1 MVFEARSMRTELI
14 KASFTTLDIIQE
26 LVEEWLCNIIG
37 SGMTCVVR
45 KVQGILDNT
54 LNLLEFVNHGL
65 QLTHDPSMHA
75 NAAFFFL
82 EIFRATTYKSNSY
95 INLKAHQSM
104 HYDSATRV
112 DSKWKLKV
120 HRSRYYIV
128 EIR

>member
-26 LVEEWLCNIIG
+26 LVEEWLCNISG
-37 SGMTCVVR
+37 SGMTCVVRR

-75 NAAFFFL
+75 NAAFFFWRFSEL
-82 EIFRATTYKSNSY
+82 RRTSQIA
-95 INLKAHQSM
+95 INLKTSPVNAL
-104 HYDSATRV
+104 R
-112 DSKWKLKV
+112 
-120 HRSRYYIV
+120 
-128 EIR
+128 

>member
-1 MVFEARSMRTELI
+1 MGISTIIRKQSAWIQQISRSQMVFEARSMRTELI

-95 INLKAHQSM
+95 KFKS
-104 HYDSATRV
+104 
-112 DSKWKLKV
+112 
-120 HRSRYYIV
+120 
-128 EIR
+128 